1 MSSASL
7 YVGDLADEV
16 TEPMLF
22 EIFSHVGPVASV
34 RVCRDAVTR
43 RSLGYAYVNFHNTT
57 DAERALDT
65 LNYSEVRGRPCRI
78 MWKHR
83 DPSIRKAGVGNVFIK
98 NLDKT
103 LDTRHLNDTFS
114 AFGNIVSCKVAVD
127 EKGESKGHGYVQY
140 ETKEEADSAVAAV
153 NGMLIMDKKVFVGP
167 FIPRNDRDKL
177 LNSDNTFTN
186 VYIKNLEEEI
196 SDEEFSAMFG
206 KFGEIISSKVMRSE
220 DGKSKGFGFVN
231 FKSNEAAKNA
241 CEQMNGATIKEKVLY
256 CGRAEKKSKR
266 EADLRKKFEA
276 RRAEQQAKYQGVNL
290 FVKNLDDTVD
300 DEKLRTA
307 FAPYGNITSVKVMTD
322 EKNHT
327 KGFGFVC
334 FSTPDEANRAVSGMN
349 NQMFGTKPIYVAL
362 HQTREIRK
370 AQLQAQFA
378 QRNMGPAGMQRQMMP
393 VPGQMP
399 MFYQPAPGQAGGRQ
413 MFMFPQVGAMPQR
426 YVQPRMVPAGNRQP
440 RQQTRFN
447 GQRAPNAAPNGA
459 PIPAGAVP
467 AQAAAG
473 QARGGAQQ
481 AQQRG
486 FKYTAGVRN
495 RDQPGA
501 PAGVPVPAVPAPAME
516 PLSVATLAAATPA
529 QAKQMLGERLFS
541 QIVQSQP
548 QLAGK
553 VTGMLLEL
561 DNTEIL
567 HLIESPEALNGKI
580 GEALAALEA
589 AANEAAE

>member
-1 MSSASL
+1 MTSASL

-22 EIFSHVGPVASV
+22 EIFSNVGPVASV
-34 RVCRDAVTR
+34 RVCRDVVTR
-43 RSLGYAYVNFHNTT
+43 RSLGYAYVNFHNMT

-98 NLDKT
+98 NLDKS

-140 ETKEEADSAVAAV
+140 ETKEEADSAVESV

-186 VYIKNLEEEI
+186 IYVKNLEEETT
-196 SDEEFSAMFG
+196 DEEFNTMFS
-206 KFGEIISSKVMRSE
+206 KFGEITSCKVMRTDE
-220 DGKSKGFGFVN
+220 GKSKGFGFVN
-231 FKSNEAAKNA
+231 FKANDAAKEA

-256 CGRAEKKSKR
+256 CGRAEKKTKR
-266 EADLRKKFEA
+266 QADLRKKFEA

-290 FVKNLDDTVD
+290 FVKNLDDSVD
-300 DEKLRTA
+300 DEKLRAA
-307 FAPYGNITSVKVMTD
+307 FAPFGTITSVKVMND
-322 EKNHT
+322 EKAHT

-334 FSTPDEANRAVSGMN
+334 FSTPEEATRAVSSMN
-349 NQMFGTKPIYVAL
+349 SQMFGTKPIYVAL

-370 AQLQAQFA
+370 AQLQDQFA
-378 QRNMGPAGMQRQMMP
+378 QRNNMQPAGMQRQMMP

-399 MFYQPAPGQAGGRQ
+399 MFYQHAPGQQGGRP

-426 YVQPRMVPAGNRQP
+426 YMQPRMAPAGNRQQ
-440 RQQTRFN
+440 RQQFRN
-447 GQRAPNAAPNGA
+447 GQRPPNAAAGA

-467 AQAAAG
+467 AQAAAP
-473 QARGGAQQ
+473 RGGPQQ

-486 FKYTAGVRN
+486 FKYNTGVRN

-501 PAGVPVPAVPAPAME
+501 AVPAPAVPVPTQE

-529 QAKQMLGERLFS
+529 QAKQMLGERLYGL
-541 QIVQSQP
+541 IAPSQP

-580 GEALAALEA
+580 SEALQALEA
-589 AANEAAE
+589 AGSDAPAE